1 MKILLL
7 YSTYD
12 GHTREIANKV
22 AAQLKR
28 VGCAFD
34 LFDFNQLPT
43 IVLADYN
50 AVLIAAA
57 IRYGHFHESVIQFV
71 KTHRILLN
79 TKLTAFLGVCLVAR
93 KPNRQLPDH
102 NIYLKKFL
110 RRTKWHP
117 TLCEAVA
124 GALRYPRYTWL
135 DKQLIRCMMWFTGGE
150 TNTNKEVVYTNW
162 QQVERLVDTLVQA
175 LKKNSITSV
184 V

>member
-1 MKILLL
+1 MIKILLL

-79 TKLTAFLGVCLVAR
+79 TKLTAFGCVFGSK

-102 NIYLKKFL
+102 NIYLKNSCAAPSGIQL
-110 RRTKWHP
+110 YVR
-117 TLCEAVA
+117 LLL
-124 GALRYPRYTWL
+124 ALYGT
-135 DKQLIRCMMWFTGGE
+135 Q
-150 TNTNKEVVYTNW
+150 
-162 QQVERLVDTLVQA
+162 DTLG
-175 LKKNSITSV
+175 
-184 V
+184 